1 MRRIGVTAATVVLV
15 LAFGALAVRAGNGP
29 GGRMTHSCTATDHSF
44 IQTAS
49 IDVTAL
55 GALADEFRSGA
66 VQSEEVATEA
76 FDAAKRVR
84 HVKPDDPSLR
94 AAQKYLGG
102 MFSEYGFAVV
112 LIGKGKDGS
121 ARMQR
126 AYGLANFARDILTDA
141 QSALHGKGC
150 DVGPLL

>member
-1 MRRIGVTAATVVLV
+1 LRRIGVTAATVVLV

-29 GGRMTHSCTATDHSF
+29 GGRMTHSCTATDQSF
-44 IQTAS
+44 IQTAT

-55 GALADEFRSGA
+55 GALAAEFRSGA
-66 VQSEEVATEA
+66 VQPEEVATEA

-102 MFSEYGFAVV
+102 MFSEYGSAVV

-141 QSALHGKGC
+141 QAALHGKGC

>member
-1 MRRIGVTAATVVLV
+1 M
-15 LAFGALAVRAGNGP
+15 LAFGALAVRAVNGA
-29 GGRMTHSCTATDHSF
+29 GGRTAHSCTATDQSF

-55 GALADEFRSGA
+55 GALANEFRSGT
-66 VQSEEVATEA
+66 VQPEEVAGEA

-102 MFSEYGFAVV
+102 MFSEYGSAVV

-121 ARMQR
+121 AHMQR
-126 AYGLANFARDILTDA
+126 AYGLANFARDILAEA
-141 QSALHGKGC
+141 QSALQGKGC
-150 DVGPLL
+150 DVAPLL